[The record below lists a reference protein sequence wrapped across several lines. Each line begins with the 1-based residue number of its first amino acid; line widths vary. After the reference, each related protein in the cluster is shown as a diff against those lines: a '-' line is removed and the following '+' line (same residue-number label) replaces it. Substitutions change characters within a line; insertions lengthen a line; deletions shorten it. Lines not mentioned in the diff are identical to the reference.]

1 MNKINASIQSYV
13 KRMLKDLNYKII
25 EYEGG
30 HEIDSGSLKKV
41 LESILILPSS

>member
-1 MNKINASIQSYV
+1 MIGRGDTYAYEKS
-13 KRMLKDLNYKII
+13 KDLNYKII